1 MPINVAESTAEMIEC
16 RMYERKLKRREM
28 AQVVEVLEINLAVI
42 LRGEVRVN
50 LLMDKII

>member
-50 LLMDKII
+50 LLMDKVM